1 MDIASI
7 SKLIVSTAET
17 KQEQSCP
24 RATSDIAV
32 NLKNRQKAIDTAGYG
47 PLNPKETNADFWS
60 AKAERWDVSSS
71 DAKKQLCG
79 NCAAFIKT
87 EKMLECINSGLSA
100 GGEND
105 AWDVINAGELG
116 YCEAFDFKCAASR
129 TCDAWIVGGPITQ
142 ETPEAPEAE
151 ERPEDMSTKSADET
165 NLDSYLESL
174 SDDELDILF
183 PENEEISDYEAKWLF
198 DVAGAYFRRALT
210 NRRGRRRR
218 RKSDHGQIGEKG
230 GDKPV
235 LRDPDGGLTAAG
247 RKYFKEKEGANLKPG
262 VKGPADTPTKMRRK
276 GSFLVRFFSNPRGPL
291 VDKNGKPTRLALSA
305 RAWGEPAPT
314 SVEAAKKLAAKGRSL
329 LDRYRKYQESQ
340 KKSLDDGTEQKAL
353 GQTLGQRQGT
363 TGSQQQGGTTAQG
376 SRGGG
381 GKRGNY
387 DPNARDADGD
397 GTVQEGTDYAR
408 QVEDD
413 KKKRRSGSADTRE
426 RRVEADERKRTGRGQ
441 GYDELNTPEEVA
453 AYYESEKRRQAGT
466 TSQNQRRNIPAPST
480 PVERGNID
488 LAKRKPVELPDG
500 ELATVRSASVNIE
513 GEEVLLPT
521 IGPNGENWD
530 PDTEEGLNAAIDHYE
545 RTGEHLGKFSTP
557 EEASAYGEWLHEREA
572 ERIGSVQPRAASSG
586 SADRMER
593 EGIASYLEEQ
603 GFDKEAAKAL
613 GKLMHEQIKT
623 FKPGQKTNWLPGRL
637 PNGGRIAENGTYIP
651 PDMVRRDD
659 KTQSDYYR
667 NRRNETPSGTR
678 RTGTADNAERAAQS
692 QTAQPKRGPS
702 SIGSGVPQTPW
713 SNKPQAPGN
722 GKPQTPWST
731 EPQSPRG
738 EGEAPRKPNT
748 QVRPAASQDDKPE
761 PKKPSDGKPKYGSN
775 VKPYGSNVKPYG
787 SNVKPYGSGTKPY
800 GSNTKPYGSNAKP
813 WNSKP

>member
-7 SKLIVSTAET
+7 SKLIVSTSEV

-79 NCAAFIKT
+79 NCAAFIRT

-105 AWDVINAGELG
+105 AWDVIDAGELG

-142 ETPEAPEAE
+142 EKPEAPEAE
-151 ERPEDMSTKSADET
+151 ERPEDMSTKSAEEN

-210 NRRGRRRR
+210 NRRGRRRK
-218 RKSDHGQIGEKG
+218 KSDSRELFEKG
-230 GDKPV
+230 ENKPA

-247 RKYFKEKEGANLKPG
+247 RKFFKEKEGANLKPG

-314 SVEAAKKLAAKGRSL
+314 SIEAAHKLAAKGRSL

-340 KKSLDDGTEQKAL
+340 KKSIDDGTEQKAL
-353 GQTLGQRQGT
+353 GPTVGQRQGT
-363 TGSQQQGGTTAQG
+363 TGGQQQGGTTTQG
-376 SRGGG
+376 SRGSG

-408 QVEDD
+408 QAEDD
-413 KKKRRSGSADTRE
+413 KKKRQSGSADTRE

-521 IGPNGENWD
+521 IGPNGEN
-530 PDTEEGLNAAIDHYE
+530 
-545 RTGEHLGKFSTP
+545 
-557 EEASAYGEWLHEREA
+557 
-572 ERIGSVQPRAASSG
+572 
-586 SADRMER
+586 
-593 EGIASYLEEQ
+593 
-603 GFDKEAAKAL
+603 
-613 GKLMHEQIKT
+613 
-623 FKPGQKTNWLPGRL
+623 
-637 PNGGRIAENGTYIP
+637 
-651 PDMVRRDD
+651 
-659 KTQSDYYR
+659 
-667 NRRNETPSGTR
+667 
-678 RTGTADNAERAAQS
+678 
-692 QTAQPKRGPS
+692 
-702 SIGSGVPQTPW
+702 
-713 SNKPQAPGN
+713 
-722 GKPQTPWST
+722 
-731 EPQSPRG
+731 
-738 EGEAPRKPNT
+738 
-748 QVRPAASQDDKPE
+748 
-761 PKKPSDGKPKYGSN
+761 
-775 VKPYGSNVKPYG
+775 
-787 SNVKPYGSGTKPY
+787 
-800 GSNTKPYGSNAKP
+800 
-813 WNSKP
+813 